1 MNRRKFLINAFSLVA
16 APAIVQASS
25 LMPVKVIPFDPY
37 MVLRGPSLYTGEMM
51 DIRVYDDGSLID
63 SFVNPDFLNRYNE
76 EARKFAGFPTVGIAH
91 TPEEAKAMRMVEA
104 PRPTAFA
111 LGHSEFAPF
120 AEDRRNAWIDPSQYA
135 ARKHAGL
142 L

>member
-16 APAIVQASS
+16 APAVVQASS
-25 LMPVKVIPFDPY
+25 LMPIKVVPFDPY

-63 SFVNPDFLNRYNE
+63 SFVNPSFLDRYNE
-76 EARKFAGFPTVGIAH
+76 AARKFMGYPTVGIAH
-91 TPEEAKAMRMVEA
+91 TAEEAKAMRMVEA
-104 PRPTAFA
+104 PRPKLFT
-111 LGHSEFAPF
+111 LGRSAPEPY
-120 AEDRRNAWIDPSQYA
+120 AYEDMRNEVNPSQYA
-135 ARKHAGL
+135 NLKHKGL

>member
-16 APAIVQASS
+16 APAVVQASS

-63 SFVNPDFLNRYNE
+63 SFVNPSFLDRYNE
-76 EARKFAGFPTVGIAH
+76 AARKFMGYPTVGIAH
-91 TPEEAKAMRMVEA
+91 TAEEAKAMRMVEPA
-104 PRPTAFA
+104 HPTAWQPIRKDA
-111 LGHSEFAPF
+111 KPF
-120 AEDRRNAWIDPSQYA
+120 DGRDWDGSPIGFEVSPRRA
-135 ARKHAGL
+135 
-142 L
+142 